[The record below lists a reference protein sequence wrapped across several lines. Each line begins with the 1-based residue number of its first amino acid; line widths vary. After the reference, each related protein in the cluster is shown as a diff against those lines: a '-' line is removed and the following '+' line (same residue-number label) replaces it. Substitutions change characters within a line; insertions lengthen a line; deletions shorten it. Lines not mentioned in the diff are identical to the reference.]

1 MTKRTNKAL
10 VLEAVEDLH
19 NLEQIATRETLH
31 EYTGLKLTTIDDRL
45 KTLHQDGDIIR
56 VQRGVYVP
64 VVRHPPARHISQT
77 ILPDGMV
84 VLEIGDDVMHL
95 TPREART
102 LAMMVSALATQA
114 SQIELGQK
122 ASFATQEL
130 DTRTRRLERMIEKM
144 VVTLTPDE
152 LTASEVG

>member
-10 VLEAVEDLH
+10 VQEAVEDLH
-19 NLEQIATRETLH
+19 RLEQIVTRETLAEH
-31 EYTGLKLTTIDDRL
+31 TGLKLSIIDDRL
-45 KTLHQDGDIIR
+45 KSLHQDGQIIR

-102 LAMMVSALATQA
+102 LASMVAALATQA
-114 SQIELGQK
+114 AQIELGQK
-122 ASFATQEL
+122 TAFIAHDL
-130 DTRTRRLERMIEKM
+130 DTRTRGLERMIEKL
-144 VVTLTPDE
+144 VTGLTP
-152 LTASEVG
+152 SEPETVESD